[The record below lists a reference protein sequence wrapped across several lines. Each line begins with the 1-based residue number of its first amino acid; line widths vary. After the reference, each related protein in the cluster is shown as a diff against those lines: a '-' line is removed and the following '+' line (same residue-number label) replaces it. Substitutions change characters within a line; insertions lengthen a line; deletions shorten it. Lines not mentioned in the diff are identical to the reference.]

1 MAGFVPIT
9 DSSWLESVEAMDWM
23 GSESVSPVLQDGEP
37 VRCYVCAYEMDHARF
52 LVPDGLKMSE
62 TGRGHS
68 GRDRNKMA
76 FRI

>member
-37 VRCYVCAYEMDHARF
+37 VRCYVWAYEMDHARF
-52 LVPDGLKMSE
+52 VVTDGLKIIKNNN
-62 TGRGHS
+62 
-68 GRDRNKMA
+68 NKSYIL
-76 FRI
+76 R